1 MFYST
6 FTAATLLASIAG
18 HSNAAVAA
26 ERSLD
31 PLAYKTMPSQP
42 HYRDR
47 KPADTVLAE
56 IHARHVRRSD
66 GLSRRQ
72 AVDESSEIVL
82 QEVESWYWGGGE
94 FTIRMEMDLR
104 VPHRRNRV
112 TDPLIDADSS
122 DESKRNPVVNVTG
135 IAQEGERYLS
145 QERLGD
151 AVSAVDCTD
160 DAIKFTFRDLEAFE
174 KAEENWK
181 WVNEGSRTITIV
193 LSANTCGNDER
204 KPYIAKHVSFADQ
217 AVTVEAVHS
226 PWADAFTHAKLLLNT
241 QGLVPDTSSGLQRRQ
256 GFFDFLT
263 IREQKALDLSTD
275 FGGQVLFSQAINNTD
290 LSASIECNE
299 CRVRGGLDINIEV
312 ETITGLS
319 GFAELRPSNLGA
331 DVVLDVRT
339 SSSEA

>member
-6 FTAATLLASIAG
+6 FTAATLLVSIAG
-18 HSNAAVAA
+18 NANAAVAA

-31 PLAYKTMPSQP
+31 PVAYKAMHPHP
-42 HYRDR
+42 HYMDQ

-66 GLSRRQ
+66 GLGRRQ
-72 AVDESSEIVL
+72 AVDGSSDIGL

-275 FGGQVLFSQAINNTD
+275 FSGQVLFSQAINNTD

-331 DVVLDVRT
+331 DVVLEVRT